1 MQTAIN
7 YLLSAF
13 FYEINNNF
21 IFFVVELV
29 ENFSIIKL
37 FKNIHFSNN
46 FPIYLQLIL
55 LVKFQKF

>member
-29 ENFSIIKL
+29 ENL
-37 FKNIHFSNN
+37 N
-46 FPIYLQLIL
+46 YL
-55 LVKFQKF
+55 